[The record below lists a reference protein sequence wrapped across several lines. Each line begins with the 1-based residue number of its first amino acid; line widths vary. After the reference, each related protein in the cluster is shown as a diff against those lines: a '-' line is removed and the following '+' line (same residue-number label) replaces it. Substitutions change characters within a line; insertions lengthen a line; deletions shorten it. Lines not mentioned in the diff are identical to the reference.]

1 MNENKKIEMSVSWC
15 AQHVEQIQANPHMD
29 PMYKRQFLRFL
40 YMSIIPNDKG
50 ALPPEPPTRPKN
62 A

>member
-1 MNENKKIEMSVSWC
+1 MSVSWC

-29 PMYKRQFLRFL
+29 PVYKRQFLRFL
-40 YMSIIPNDKG
+40 YLSIIPNDKG
-50 ALPPEPPTRPKN
+50 ALPPEPPTHPKN